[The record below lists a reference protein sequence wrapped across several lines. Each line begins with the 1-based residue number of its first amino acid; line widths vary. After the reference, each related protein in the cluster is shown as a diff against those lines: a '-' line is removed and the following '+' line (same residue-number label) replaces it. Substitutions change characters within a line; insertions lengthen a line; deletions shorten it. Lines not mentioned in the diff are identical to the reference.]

1 MKFFKRLPKILV
13 PLLLA
18 SLLLFTACANE
29 PDSRFDQAQQESTQR
44 GATAVSKESVAGG
57 EFNKF
62 FPKAAGGYDL
72 VYTQEKKGFAEA
84 KLKNNGKEVAVL
96 SISDTVNNPSATTKF
111 ENASQTI
118 AGYPAASQGST
129 GTAILV
135 SNRYQVKVQSRD
147 STFSASDRQ
156 DWLTKFDLGGLA
168 RLQ

>member
-1 MKFFKRLPKILV
+1 MKFFKRLPKIFA

-18 SLLLFTACANE
+18 ALLLFTACASE
-29 PDSRFDQAQQESTQR
+29 PPSRFDRAQQESTQR
-44 GATAVSKESVAGG
+44 GASSVSQESVAGG
-57 EFNKF
+57 QFNKF

-84 KLKNNGKEVAVL
+84 KLKRDGQEVAVL
-96 SISDTVNNPSATTKF
+96 SISDTVNNPSATNKF
-111 ENASQTI
+111 ENSNQTI

-147 STFSASDRQ
+147 PAFSASDRL
-156 DWLTKFDLGGLA
+156 DWLTKFDLSSLA